1 MPRVPKMAMARE
13 KVNFGE
19 IDFFIFLIKRGLT
32 SGTLF
37 CKPNYIKLVKY
48 KEGWKGRRYNFHIY
62 PSRKKDIGYEY
73 ENFIHKELTL
83 K

>member
-1 MPRVPKMAMARE
+1 MAMARE

-37 CKPNYIKLVKY
+37 CKPNYWKMVKE
-48 KEGWKGRRYNFHIY
+48 KEGKEEDKTFTYIL
-62 PSRKKDIGYEY
+62 PERKI
-73 ENFIHKELTL
+73 
-83 K
+83 